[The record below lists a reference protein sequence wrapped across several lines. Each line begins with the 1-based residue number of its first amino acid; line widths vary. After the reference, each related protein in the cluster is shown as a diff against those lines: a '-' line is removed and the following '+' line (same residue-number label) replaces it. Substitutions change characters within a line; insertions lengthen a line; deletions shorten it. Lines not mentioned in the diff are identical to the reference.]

1 MPEGIQHQVFDPFF
15 TTKEPGKGTGLGLS
29 TSYSIV
35 TEKHHGTMTLR
46 LAAGVHHLLG
56 PAPDRRT
63 TPGGDRGMKKPVILS
78 VDDDP
83 EVLAAVERDLRDH
96 YRGDYRI
103 LTAASG
109 AQGLE
114 AARELKQRGTPVALF
129 LVDERMPQMS
139 GTELLAE
146 VGPLHPDARK
156 VLLTAY
162 ADTEAA
168 IRGINDVGLDHYLLK
183 PWDPPEVRLW
193 PVLDDLLSD
202 WTATVRLPY
211 DGIRVVGATW
221 SPQSYATK
229 QWLARNGVPY
239 QWVDI
244 DADTSMRE
252 LVGDNTGLPVVLLP
266 DGTSLSAPTTAEL
279 AERIGLSTR
288 ASRPFYDVVI
298 IGGGPAGLAAAVYG
312 ASEGLSTLIVEQ
324 DAPGGQAGTS
334 SRIENYL
341 GFPAGVSGGDLARRA
356 TTQARRFG
364 AELLTAQTAIGMRR
378 EDPFRVVCLSDGSE
392 VSSHAVVLAQGVA
405 VRRLEAPGLEE
416 LSGRG
421 VFYGAAMTEAATY
434 RDRPVVVVGGANS
447 AGQGALFFSRYAS
460 SVTILLRAD
469 SLTKGMSRYLVDRI
483 EAAPNIEVVTGAEI
497 AGVTGEDQ
505 PRGAPRA
512 RPVHPGDP
520 PARHRRR
527 LHLRR
532 QRPPHRCGRRP
543 RRARREGLHP
553 HRGGPADGPARSTP
567 VLAAG
572 P

>member
-1 MPEGIQHQVFDPFF
+1 
-15 TTKEPGKGTGLGLS
+15 
-29 TSYSIV
+29 
-35 TEKHHGTMTLR
+35 
-46 LAAGVHHLLG
+46 
-56 PAPDRRT
+56 
-63 TPGGDRGMKKPVILS
+63 MKKPVILS

-96 YRGDYRI
+96 YRGEYRI

-146 VGPLHPDARK
+146 VGPLHPDSRK

-183 PWDPPEVRLW
+183 PWDPPELRLW

-202 WTATVRLPY
+202 WSATVRLPY

-244 DADTSMRE
+244 DADSSMRE
-252 LVGDNTGLPVVLLP
+252 LVGDDPALPVVLLP

-288 ASRPFYDVVI
+288 ATRPFYDVVI

-434 RDRPVVVVGGANS
+434 RDRSVVVVGGANS

-469 SLTKGMSRYLVDRI
+469 SLAKGMSRYLVDRI

-497 AGVTGEDQ
+497 AAVSGETHLEELLVRDLATQ
-505 PRGAPRA
+505 AT
-512 RPVHPGDP
+512 
-520 PARHRRR
+520 RR
-527 LHLRR
+527 LDTSAVFIFVGSA
-532 QRPPHRCGRRP
+532 PHTDAVSDLVELDEKGYILTGADLPSGSHGRP
-543 RRARREGLHP
+543 RSWPLDRDPFPFETNVPGIFAVGDVRAGSGKRVAAAVGEGSGCVGVI
-553 HRGGPADGPARSTP
+553 HRY
-567 VLAAG
+567 LATV
-572 P
+572 

>member
-1 MPEGIQHQVFDPFF
+1 
-15 TTKEPGKGTGLGLS
+15 
-29 TSYSIV
+29 
-35 TEKHHGTMTLR
+35 
-46 LAAGVHHLLG
+46 
-56 PAPDRRT
+56 
-63 TPGGDRGMKKPVILS
+63 MKKPVILS

-96 YRGDYRI
+96 YRGEYRI

-109 AQGLE
+109 EQGLE

-146 VGPLHPDARK
+146 VGPLHPDSRK

-183 PWDPPEVRLW
+183 PWDPPEERLW

-202 WTATVRLPY
+202 WSATVRLPY

-252 LVGDNTGLPVVLLP
+252 LVGDPTGLPVVLLA
-266 DGTSLSAPTTAEL
+266 DGTSLSAPTPAEL

-298 IGGGPAGLAAAVYG
+298 IGGGPAGLAAAVYA

-356 TTQARRFG
+356 ITQAKRFG

-378 EDPFRVVCLSDGSE
+378 EDPFRVVRLSDGSE

-405 VRRLEAPGLEE
+405 VRRLESPGLEE

-421 VFYGAAMTEAATY
+421 VFYGAALTEAATY

-469 SLTKGMSRYLVDRI
+469 SLSKGMSRYLVDRI
-483 EAAPNIEVVTGAEI
+483 DAAPNIEVVTGAEI
-497 AGVTGEDQ
+497 AGVTGGDHLEELLVRDLST
-505 PRGAPRA
+505 GATRLLDTAAVFIFVGSAPHTDA
-512 RPVHPGDP
+512 VSDLVELDEKGYILTGSDL
-520 PARHRRR
+520 PAGP
-527 LHLRR
+527 
-532 QRPPHRCGRRP
+532 QGRP
-543 RRARREGLHP
+543 RSWPLDRDPFPFETNVPGIFAVGDVRAGSGKRVAAAVGEGSGCVGVI
-553 HRGGPADGPARSTP
+553 HRY
-567 VLAAG
+567 LATV
-572 P
+572 